1 MRHTMAMIRSGYSM
15 ISGKEPDTK
24 ATELSNNPAIKIGD
38 APFGLRTGSPF
49 CSFKD
54 KTKNH
59 NDTGTFKHISYFCI
73 MFNTRVNIRV

>member
-1 MRHTMAMIRSGYSM
+1 MAMIRSGYSM

-49 CSFKD
+49 CSFKSA
-54 KTKNH
+54 
-59 NDTGTFKHISYFCI
+59 I
-73 MFNTRVNIRV
+73 IRFVLIVVCTIENVIAPIRIKSGIQSGA

>member
-49 CSFKD
+49 CSSA
-54 KTKNH
+54 
-59 NDTGTFKHISYFCI
+59 GS
-73 MFNTRVNIRV
+73 